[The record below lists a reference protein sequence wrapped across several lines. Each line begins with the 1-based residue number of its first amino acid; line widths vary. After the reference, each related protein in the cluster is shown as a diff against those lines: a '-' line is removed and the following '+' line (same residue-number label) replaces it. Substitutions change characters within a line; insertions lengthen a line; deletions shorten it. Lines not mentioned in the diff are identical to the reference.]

1 MGECCGPRSSLE
13 GRRHREAI
21 SQNRKGDGE
30 DGNPVV
36 TMIGPNS

>member
-1 MGECCGPRSSLE
+1 MGKCCGPWSSLE
-13 GRRHREAI
+13 GRRHRKTI
-21 SQNRKGDGE
+21 SQIRTGDGE